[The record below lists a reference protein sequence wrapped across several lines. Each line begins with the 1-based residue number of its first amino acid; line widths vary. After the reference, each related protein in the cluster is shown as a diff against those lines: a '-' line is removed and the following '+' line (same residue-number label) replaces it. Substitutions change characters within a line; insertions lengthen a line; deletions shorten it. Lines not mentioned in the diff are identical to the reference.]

1 MDVLFIQCVDTMF
14 SVIAIVLVIP
24 QIIMMRCRH
33 LFSTTSSSLSSIP
46 LMHMLLCSAQWHS
59 LCPQP
64 RDLTQR

>member
-33 LFSTTSSSLSSIP
+33 LFSATSSSLSSIP
-46 LMHMLLCSAQWHS
+46 LMHMLLCFA
-59 LCPQP
+59 
-64 RDLTQR
+64 